1 VDKMTKQ
8 QQIWLAVFLAM
19 FLVPE
24 VLWGPIF
31 NAITSLFGWPLHS
44 IYFNLTT
51 FNDYPY
57 LAFLVILVEII
68 SIAGLWYLN
77 LKVNHQN
84 NLRGL
89 FISILLAIIDIVL
102 VFLLFLNFAMS
113 GISFP

>member
-1 VDKMTKQ
+1 MTKQ
-8 QQIWLAVFLAM
+8 QQIWLAIFLAM

-24 VLWGPIF
+24 VLWGSTF

-57 LAFLVILVEII
+57 LAFLVIILEII
-68 SIAGLWYLN
+68 SISSLWYLN
-77 LKVNHQN
+77 LKINRQN
-84 NLRGL
+84 NLKGL
-89 FISILLAIIDIVL
+89 FLSVLLALIDMGL

>member
-1 VDKMTKQ
+1 MTKQ
-8 QQIWLAVFLAM
+8 QQTWLAVFLVM

-24 VLWGPIF
+24 ILWGSIF
-31 NAITSLFGWPLHS
+31 NALTSLFGWPLHS

-57 LAFLVILVEII
+57 LAFLVIILEII

-77 LKVNHQN
+77 LKINHQN
-84 NLRGL
+84 NLKGL
-89 FISILLAIIDIVL
+89 SLSVLLAFIAIALI
-102 VFLLFLNFAMS
+102 FLLFLNFAMS

>member
-1 VDKMTKQ
+1 MTKQ
-8 QQIWLAVFLAM
+8 QQTWLAVFLVM

-24 VLWGPIF
+24 ILWGSIF
-31 NAITSLFGWPLHS
+31 NALTSLFGWPLHS

-68 SIAGLWYLN
+68 SVSGLWYLN
-77 LKVNHQN
+77 LKINRQN
-84 NLRGL
+84 NLKGIL
-89 FISILLAIIDIVL
+89 LSILLAILDIAL